1 MAKREKT
8 KFVGV
13 YRREATGRIF
23 KSKPDICFDIA
34 YRDNREEKP
43 KLIWEKV
50 GWLSEGYSEK
60 LADNVRSER
69 LRAIRH
75 GQDLPQEKKRT
86 PLFKTV
92 WEKYIEWAESNKARG
107 ARDDISLFKNCIEK
121 ALAEKRMNEISPFDL
136 ERLKTALLKK
146 GYSPATV
153 KHCLVLIRQVFN
165 KALIWGM
172 YQGGNPVKG
181 VKMPTIQNERTRFL
195 TREEAERLLK
205 ALSEMT
211 RPDLH
216 DMALLSLHTGMR
228 AGEIFKLK
236 GNDLDFN
243 NELIKIIDPKNKKTR
258 HAYMT
263 KTVREMLLKRKPEA
277 PENFVFPDRNG
288 KKIVSISQSFPK
300 IIKKL
305 GFNKN
310 VIDDREMVTFH
321 SLRHTFASW
330 LAMQGES
337 LITIRDLLGHK
348 TTAMTERYAHLIPD
362 HKRRAAVLLEN
373 NFTNGNKIEKIN
385 NIKSI

>member
-8 KFVGV
+8 KFIGV
-13 YRREATGRIF
+13 YRREATGRLF

-75 GQDLPQEKKRT
+75 GQDLPQKKKQT

-92 WEKYIEWAESNKARG
+92 WEKYIEWAETNKARG

-121 ALAEKRMNEISPFDL
+121 ALSEKRMNEISPFDL

-146 GYSPATV
+146 GYSQATV

-236 GNDLDFN
+236 GNDLDFQN
-243 NELIKIIDPKNKKTR
+243 NIIRIVDAKNKKTR

>member
-8 KFVGV
+8 KFIGV
-13 YRREATGRIF
+13 YRREATGRLF

-75 GQDLPQEKKRT
+75 GQDLPKEKKRT

-92 WEKYIEWAESNKARG
+92 WEKYIEWAETNKARG

-121 ALAEKRMNEISPFDL
+121 ALSEKRMNEISPFDL

-146 GYSPATV
+146 GYSQATV

-236 GNDLDFN
+236 GNDLDFQN
-243 NELIKIIDPKNKKTR
+243 NIIRIVDAKNKKTR

>member
-8 KFVGV
+8 KFIGV
-13 YRREATGRIF
+13 YRREATGRLF

-75 GQDLPQEKKRT
+75 GQDLPKEKKRT

-92 WEKYIEWAESNKARG
+92 WEKYIEWAETNKARG

-121 ALAEKRMNEISPFDL
+121 ALSEKRMNEISPFDL

-146 GYSPATV
+146 GYAPATV

-236 GNDLDFN
+236 GNDLDFQN
-243 NELIKIIDPKNKKTR
+243 NIIRIVDAKNKKTR

>member
-8 KFVGV
+8 KFIGV
-13 YRREATGRIF
+13 YRREATGRLF

-50 GWLSEGYSEK
+50 GWLSEGYSAK
-60 LADNVRSER
+60 LADNVRDER

-75 GQDLPQEKKRT
+75 GQDLPQKKKQT

-236 GNDLDFN
+236 SNDLDFN
-243 NELIKIIDPKNKKTR
+243 NELIKIVDPKNKKTR

-288 KKIVSISQSFPK
+288 KKIVSISQSFP
-300 IIKKL
+300 
-305 GFNKN
+305 
-310 VIDDREMVTFH
+310 
-321 SLRHTFASW
+321 
-330 LAMQGES
+330 
-337 LITIRDLLGHK
+337 
-348 TTAMTERYAHLIPD
+348 
-362 HKRRAAVLLEN
+362 
-373 NFTNGNKIEKIN
+373 
-385 NIKSI
+385 

>member
-1 MAKREKT
+1 
-8 KFVGV
+8 
-13 YRREATGRIF
+13 
-23 KSKPDICFDIA
+23 
-34 YRDNREEKP
+34 
-43 KLIWEKV
+43 V

-75 GQDLPQEKKRT
+75 GQDLPKEKKRT

-121 ALAEKRMNEISPFDL
+121 ALAEKRMSEINPFGL

-153 KHCLVLIRQVFN
+153 KHCLVLIRQIYN
-165 KALIWGM
+165 KALKWGM
-172 YQGGNPVKG
+172 YQGTNPVKG
-181 VKMPTIQNERTRFL
+181 VEMPSIQNQKTRFL
-195 TREEAERLLK
+195 SREQAEKLLDS
-205 ALSEMT
+205 LSEMT

-216 DMALLSLHTGMR
+216 DMTLLSLHTGMR
-228 AGEIFKLK
+228 AGEIFNLR
-236 GNDLDFN
+236 GNALDFQN
-243 NELIKIIDPKNKKTR
+243 DIIRIVDPKNKKTR

-263 KTVREMLLKRKPEA
+263 KKVREMLLKRKPDA
-277 PENFVFPDRNG
+277 PEKFVFPDRNG
-288 KKIVSISQSFPK
+288 KKIISISQSFPK

-305 GFNKN
+305 GFNEG
-310 VIDDREMVTFH
+310 ITDRRNLFTFH

-348 TTAMTERYAHLIPD
+348 TTAMTERYSHLIAD
-362 HKRRAAVLLEN
+362 HKRRAAELLED
-373 NFTNGNKIEKIN
+373 NFSNGNKIAKIN

>member
-8 KFVGV
+8 KFIGV

-75 GQDLPQEKKRT
+75 GQDLPKEKKRT

-92 WEKYIEWAESNKARG
+92 WEKYIEWAETNKARG

-121 ALAEKRMNEISPFDL
+121 ALSEKRMNEISPFDL

-146 GYSPATV
+146 GYSQATV

-236 GNDLDFN
+236 GNDLDFQN
-243 NELIKIIDPKNKKTR
+243 NIIRIVDAKNKKTR

>member
-8 KFVGV
+8 KFIGV
-13 YRREATGRIF
+13 YRREATGRLF

-75 GQDLPQEKKRT
+75 GQDLPKEKKRT

-92 WEKYIEWAESNKARG
+92 WEKYIEWAETNKARG

-121 ALAEKRMNEISPFDL
+121 ALSEKRMNEISPFDL

-146 GYSPATV
+146 GYAPATV

-236 GNDLDFN
+236 SNDLDFN

>member
-8 KFVGV
+8 KFIGV
-13 YRREATGRIF
+13 YRREATGRLF
-23 KSKPDICFDIA
+23 KSKPDVCFDIA

-50 GWLSEGYSEK
+50 GWLSEGYSAK

-75 GQDLPQEKKRT
+75 GQDLPQKKKQT

-121 ALAEKRMNEISPFDL
+121 ALAEKRMSEINPFGL

-153 KHCLVLIRQVFN
+153 KHCLVLIRQIYN
-165 KALIWGM
+165 KALKWGM
-172 YQGGNPVKG
+172 YQGTNPVKG
-181 VKMPTIQNERTRFL
+181 VEMPSIQNQKTRFL
-195 TREEAERLLK
+195 TREEAEKLLT

-236 GNDLDFN
+236 SNDLDFN
-243 NELIKIIDPKNKKTR
+243 NELIKIVDPKNKKTR

-263 KTVREMLLKRKPEA
+263 KAVREMLLKRKPDA
-277 PENFVFPDRNG
+277 PEKLVFPDRNG
-288 KKIVSISQSFPK
+288 EKIDSISQSFPK
-300 IIKKL
+300 IVKKL
-305 GFNKN
+305 GFNEG
-310 VIDDREMVTFH
+310 ITDRRDLFVFH

-330 LAMQGES
+330 LALQGES

-348 TTAMTERYAHLIPD
+348 TTAMTERYSHLIPD
-362 HKRRAAVLLEN
+362 HKRRAAELLED
-373 NFTNGNKIEKIN
+373 NFTNGNKIAKIN

>member
-13 YRREATGRIF
+13 YRREATGRLF
-23 KSKPDICFDIA
+23 KSKPDVCFDIA

-50 GWLSEGYSEK
+50 GWLSEGYSAK
-60 LADNVRSER
+60 LADNVRDER

-75 GQDLPQEKKRT
+75 GQDLPQKKKQT

-121 ALAEKRMNEISPFDL
+121 ALAEKRMNKINTFDL

-153 KHCLVLIRQVFN
+153 KHCLVLIRQIYN
-165 KALIWGM
+165 KALKWGM
-172 YQGGNPVKG
+172 YQGTNPVKG
-181 VKMPTIQNERTRFL
+181 VEMPSIQNQKTRFL
-195 TREEAERLLK
+195 SREQAEKLLDS
-205 ALSEMT
+205 LSEMT

-216 DMALLSLHTGMR
+216 DMTLLSLHTGMR
-228 AGEIFKLK
+228 AGEIFNLR
-236 GNDLDFN
+236 GNALDFQN
-243 NELIKIIDPKNKKTR
+243 DIIRIVDPKNKQTR

-263 KTVREMLLKRKPEA
+263 KKVREMLLKRKPEA

-348 TTAMTERYAHLIPD
+348 TTAMTERYSHLIAD
-362 HKRRAAVLLEN
+362 HKRRAAELLED
-373 NFTNGNKIEKIN
+373 NFTNGSKIAKIN

>member
-8 KFVGV
+8 KFIGV
-13 YRREATGRIF
+13 YRREATGRLF

-75 GQDLPQEKKRT
+75 GQDLPKEKKRT

-153 KHCLVLIRQVFN
+153 KHCLVLIRQIYN
-165 KALIWGM
+165 KALTWGM
-172 YQGGNPVKG
+172 YQGTNPVKG
-181 VKMPTIQNERTRFL
+181 VKMPSIQNQKTRFL
-195 TREEAERLLK
+195 SREQAEKLLDS
-205 ALSEMT
+205 LSEMI

-216 DMALLSLHTGMR
+216 DMTLLSLHTGMR
-228 AGEIFKLK
+228 AGEIFNLR
-236 GNDLDFN
+236 GNALDFQN
-243 NELIKIIDPKNKKTR
+243 DIIRIVDPKNKQTR

-263 KTVREMLLKRKPEA
+263 KKVREMLLKRKPDA
-277 PENFVFPDRNG
+277 PEKLVFSDRNG
-288 KKIVSISQSFPK
+288 KKIISISQSFPK

-305 GFNKN
+305 GFNKG
-310 VIDDREMVTFH
+310 ISDTRQTITFH

-348 TTAMTERYAHLIPD
+348 TTAMTERYSHLIAD
-362 HKRRAAVLLEN
+362 HKRRAAELLED
-373 NFTNGNKIEKIN
+373 NFTNGSKIAKIN

>member
-13 YRREATGRIF
+13 YRREATGRLF
-23 KSKPDICFDIA
+23 KSKPDVCFDIA

-50 GWLSEGYSEK
+50 GWLSEGYSAK

-75 GQDLPQEKKRT
+75 GQDLPQKKKQT

-121 ALAEKRMNEISPFDL
+121 ALAEKRMSEINPFGL

-153 KHCLVLIRQVFN
+153 KHCLVLIRQIYN
-165 KALIWGM
+165 KALKWGM
-172 YQGGNPVKG
+172 YQGTNPVKG
-181 VKMPTIQNERTRFL
+181 VEMPSIQNQKTRFL
-195 TREEAERLLK
+195 TREEAEKLLT

-236 GNDLDFN
+236 SNDLDFN
-243 NELIKIIDPKNKKTR
+243 NELIKIVDPKNKKTR

-263 KTVREMLLKRKPEA
+263 KAVREMLLKRKPDA
-277 PENFVFPDRNG
+277 PEKLVFPDRNG
-288 KKIVSISQSFPK
+288 EKIDSISQSFPK
-300 IIKKL
+300 IVKKL
-305 GFNKN
+305 GFNEG
-310 VIDDREMVTFH
+310 ITDRRDLFVFH

-330 LAMQGES
+330 LALQGES

-348 TTAMTERYAHLIPD
+348 TTAMTERYSHLIPD
-362 HKRRAAVLLEN
+362 HKRRAAELLED
-373 NFTNGNKIEKIN
+373 NFTNGNKIAKIN

>member
-8 KFVGV
+8 KFIGV
-13 YRREATGRIF
+13 YRREATGRLF

-121 ALAEKRMNEISPFDL
+121 ALAEKRMSEINPFGL

-153 KHCLVLIRQVFN
+153 KHCLVLIRQIYN
-165 KALIWGM
+165 KALKWGM
-172 YQGGNPVKG
+172 YQGTNPVKG
-181 VKMPTIQNERTRFL
+181 VEMPSIQNQKTRFL
-195 TREEAERLLK
+195 TREEAEKLLT

-236 GNDLDFN
+236 SNDLDFN
-243 NELIKIIDPKNKKTR
+243 NELIKIVDPKNKKTR

-263 KTVREMLLKRKPEA
+263 KAVREMLLKRKPDA
-277 PENFVFPDRNG
+277 PEKLVFPDRNG
-288 KKIVSISQSFPK
+288 EKIDSISQSFPK
-300 IIKKL
+300 IVKKL
-305 GFNKN
+305 GFNEG
-310 VIDDREMVTFH
+310 ITDRRDLFVFH

-330 LAMQGES
+330 LALQGES

-348 TTAMTERYAHLIPD
+348 TTAMTERYSHLIPD
-362 HKRRAAVLLEN
+362 HKRRAAELLED
-373 NFTNGNKIEKIN
+373 NFTNGNKIAKIN

>member
-23 KSKPDICFDIA
+23 KGKPDVCFDIA
-34 YRDNREEKP
+34 YRDKNQ
-43 KLIWEKV
+43 KLTWEKV

-86 PLFKTV
+86 PLFRTV
-92 WEKYIEWAESNKARG
+92 WEKYLLWASTNKARG
-107 ARDDISLFKNCIEK
+107 ARDDISLFKNCLEQT
-121 ALAEKRMNEISPFDL
+121 LAEKRLNEISAFDL
-136 ERLKTALLKK
+136 ERLKSSLLKK

-153 KHCLVLIRQVFN
+153 KHCLVLIRQIYN
-165 KALIWGM
+165 KALTWGM
-172 YQGGNPVKG
+172 YQGTNPVKG

-236 GNDLDFN
+236 SNDLDFN
-243 NELIKIIDPKNKKTR
+243 NELIKIVDPKNKKTR

-277 PENFVFPDRNG
+277 PESFVFPAKNG

-310 VIDDREMVTFH
+310 VIDDREKVTFH
-321 SLRHTFASW
+321 TLRHSFASW

-348 TTAMTERYAHLIPD
+348 TTGMSERYSHLIPD
-362 HKRRAAVLLEN
+362 HKRRAAELLED
-373 NFTNGNKIEKIN
+373 NFTNGNKIAKIN

>member
-23 KSKPDICFDIA
+23 KGKPDVCFDIA
-34 YRDNREEKP
+34 YRDKNQ
-43 KLIWEKV
+43 KLTWEKV

-86 PLFKTV
+86 PLFRTV
-92 WEKYIEWAESNKARG
+92 WEKYLLWASTNKARG
-107 ARDDISLFKNCIEK
+107 ARDDISLFKNCLEQT
-121 ALAEKRMNEISPFDL
+121 LAEKRLNEISAFDL
-136 ERLKTALLKK
+136 ERLKSSLLKK

-243 NELIKIIDPKNKKTR
+243 NKLIKILDPKNKKTR

-348 TTAMTERYAHLIPD
+348 TTAMTERYSHLIPD
-362 HKRRAAVLLEN
+362 HKRRAAELLED
-373 NFTNGNKIEKIN
+373 NFTNGNKIAKIN

>member
-8 KFVGV
+8 KFIGV
-13 YRREATGRIF
+13 YRREATGRLF

-75 GQDLPQEKKRT
+75 GQDLPKEKKRT

-153 KHCLVLIRQVFN
+153 KHCLVLIRQIYN
-165 KALIWGM
+165 KALKWGM
-172 YQGGNPVKG
+172 YQGTNPVKG
-181 VKMPTIQNERTRFL
+181 VEMPSIQNQKTRFL
-195 TREEAERLLK
+195 SREQAEKLLDS
-205 ALSEMT
+205 LSEMT

-216 DMALLSLHTGMR
+216 DMTLLSLHTGMR
-228 AGEIFKLK
+228 AGEIFNLR
-236 GNDLDFN
+236 GNALDFQN
-243 NELIKIIDPKNKKTR
+243 DIIRIVDPKNKQTR

-263 KTVREMLLKRKPEA
+263 KKVREMLLKRKPDA
-277 PENFVFPDRNG
+277 PEKFVFPDRNG
-288 KKIVSISQSFPK
+288 KKIVSISKRFFE

-305 GFNKN
+305 GFNEGLTDTRQT
-310 VIDDREMVTFH
+310 ITFH

-330 LAMQGES
+330 LATQGES

-348 TTAMTERYAHLIPD
+348 TTAMTERYSHLIAD
-362 HKRRAAVLLEN
+362 HKRRAAELLED
-373 NFTNGNKIEKIN
+373 NFTNGSKIAKIN